1 MQRKKIKSKADRK
14 IRSAFYYGGKVM
26 KISIKV
32 SYLPAVVEFLY
43 NLTLKGKQ
51 SRHRSRFVKAMQ
63 EKWQQVV
70 EEEQELLKEY
80 AGIDEEGNPNKKEDG
95 SFDVKDV
102 KGFKEQQKELF
113 DELFIL
119 EGGDATGYLKTVKEI
134 LFNYDE
140 EVSGKTA
147 EVYDYLCEVFEK
159 SENEN
164 KEEE

>member
-1 MQRKKIKSKADRK
+1 
-14 IRSAFYYGGKVM
+14 M

-32 SYLPAVVEFLY
+32 SYLPSVTEFLY

-51 SRHRSRFVKAMQ
+51 SRHRSRLVKAMQ
-63 EKWQQVV
+63 EKWKEVV

-80 AGIDEEGNPNKKEDG
+80 AGVDEEGNPKKKDG
-95 SFDVKDV
+95 QYDIKDV

-113 DELFIL
+113 DEEFIL

-134 LFNYDE
+134 VFDYDE
-140 EVSGKTA
+140 EVSGKDA
-147 EVYDYLCEVFEK
+147 EAYDYLCEVFEE

-164 KEEE
+164 KEENK

>member
-1 MQRKKIKSKADRK
+1 MKKSSWLIE
-14 IRSAFYYGGKVM
+14 SAFYIGGKDM
-26 KISIKV
+26 KIAIKV
-32 SYLPAVVEFLY
+32 SYLPATIEFLY

-51 SRHRSRFVKAMQ
+51 SRHRSRLVKAMQ
-63 EKWQQVV
+63 EKWQLVV

-80 AGIDEEGNPNKKEDG
+80 AGTDEDGNPNKKEDG

-119 EGGDATGYLKTVKEI
+119 EGGDATGYLKTAKEI
-134 LFNYDE
+134 LLDFNE
-140 EVSGKTA
+140 EVSGKNA
-147 EVYDYLCEVFEK
+147 EAYDYLCEVFEE
-159 SENEN
+159 SESQN

>member
-1 MQRKKIKSKADRK
+1 MQHKKIKSKADRK

-32 SYLPAVVEFLY
+32 SYLPAAVEFLY

-63 EKWQQVV
+63 EKWKQVV

-80 AGIDEEGNPNKKEDG
+80 AGTDEEGNPNKKEDG

-113 DELFIL
+113 DELFVI

-134 LFNYDE
+134 LLGYDG
-140 EVSGKTA
+140 EVSGKDA
-147 EVYDYLCEVFEK
+147 EVYDYLYEVFEN
-159 SENEN
+159 SDEN
-164 KEEE
+164 KEENK